1 MRTTPS
7 ILAAVV
13 ACLALEATAASY
25 VGAGQ
30 VIIGPWFA
38 PYGTVVPPTIHDSF
52 GRCLSPRDCSD
63 YEQMRRFFDRY
74 QRNYG
79 ARFAPDQRE
88 FAVPA
93 PAARRPTDAGS
104 RHPARLSGRES
115 NPARVRAGGEAGR
128 AAPTDR
134 KVNAGTDRSTVAVR
148 LTDEQTA
155 RVNEKS
161 AQAVVMAAVL
171 AGLVETEQ

>member
-25 VGAGQ
+25 VAGGQ
-30 VIIGPWFA
+30 VIVGPWFA
-38 PYGTVVPPTIHDSF
+38 PYGTVMPPTIHDSF
-52 GRCLSPRDCSD
+52 GRCLAPRDCSD

-88 FAVPA
+88 FAVPVQPRDVPPTPEA
-93 PAARRPTDAGS
+93 DIQPGYQGASQIRPEFERAGKPAERRPRTG
-104 RHPARLSGRES
+104 
-115 NPARVRAGGEAGR
+115 
-128 AAPTDR
+128 
-134 KVNAGTDRSTVAVR
+134 K
-148 LTDEQTA
+148 
-155 RVNEKS
+155 
-161 AQAVVMAAVL
+161 
-171 AGLVETEQ
+171 